1 MMLKNVLCHLRD
13 ILLLPCS
20 VVIVIPLL
28 IYASTYHIIPGFL
41 SIRILALTL
50 SIPGLA
56 LFAWTNYLFQ
66 LIAKGTLAP
75 CSEKQ
80 KLVFA
85 GPYKYYR
92 NPMICAIL
100 LTQNKETI
108 ENNSKIIQLT
118 SILIALE
125 KEALELNGV
134 SKPHPNHGWNVK
146 PSFLARALRK
156 FNGGLDPDGSRDQEP
171 RME

>member
-1 MMLKNVLCHLRD
+1 MVK
-13 ILLLPCS
+13 
-20 VVIVIPLL
+20 
-28 IYASTYHIIPGFL
+28 A
-41 SIRILALTL
+41 RIL
-50 SIPGLA
+50 
-56 LFAWTNYLFQ
+56 
-66 LIAKGTLAP
+66 
-75 CSEKQ
+75 
-80 KLVFA
+80 
-85 GPYKYYR
+85 
-92 NPMICAIL
+92 
-100 LTQNKETI
+100 TQHKETI

-146 PSFLARALRK
+146 PSFLARARRK

>member
-1 MMLKNVLCHLRD
+1 MMLKNSLCHLRD

-75 CSEKQ
+75 WSEKQ
-80 KLVFA
+80 NWYST

-100 LTQNKETI
+100 LTQ
-108 ENNSKIIQLT
+108 KI
-118 SILIALE
+118 
-125 KEALELNGV
+125 
-134 SKPHPNHGWNVK
+134 H
-146 PSFLARALRK
+146 
-156 FNGGLDPDGSRDQEP
+156 
-171 RME
+171 

>member
-1 MMLKNVLCHLRD
+1 MFGCDSNTLANLCINLSHYSRVFVHQD
-13 ILLLPCS
+13 
-20 VVIVIPLL
+20 
-28 IYASTYHIIPGFL
+28 PGFNFVNPWISFVCLDQL
-41 SIRILALTL
+41 SVPIDCKGNL
-50 SIPGLA
+50 
-56 LFAWTNYLFQ
+56 
-66 LIAKGTLAP
+66 GTLVR
-75 CSEKQ
+75 ET

-134 SKPHPNHGWNVK
+134 SKPHPNH
-146 PSFLARALRK
+146 
-156 FNGGLDPDGSRDQEP
+156 
-171 RME
+171 

>member
-1 MMLKNVLCHLRD
+1 MILKNVLCHLRD

-66 LIAKGTLAP
+66 LIAKEPWHPG
-75 CSEKQ
+75 Q
-80 KLVFA
+80 
-85 GPYKYYR
+85 R
-92 NPMICAIL
+92 NKTGIRRDLINIIEIL
-100 LTQNKETI
+100 
-108 ENNSKIIQLT
+108 
-118 SILIALE
+118 
-125 KEALELNGV
+125 
-134 SKPHPNHGWNVK
+134 
-146 PSFLARALRK
+146 
-156 FNGGLDPDGSRDQEP
+156 
-171 RME
+171 